1 MDLTGKLII
10 KATLGEDIRRIPI
23 HNEELTYDELILMM
37 QRVFRG
43 QLSSTDDITLKYKDE
58 DGDLITIFDSAD
70 VSFAVQYSRVL
81 KLTLFVNGLVPKS
94 ASRAF
99 TITNDIKEELRNIR
113 DRVVRVLDA
122 LDDSRGGEDT
132 PDGEADVSAQVQSQL
147 NINGKMESREFDPL
161 QKQQQQQ
168 SSQGSEQIRPSATPP
183 VPPTT
188 PVAPY
193 QADANHQNR
202 QSYPNPET
210 DASGASGQTY
220 PTPSSMASGVSSP
233 YVHSQQQQQP
243 AVSSGGFNP
252 AYPQVQS
259 VQSAYPGAQPS
270 PGAPNM
276 VPRPPMSSSG
286 GSIPPQ
292 MSLPSQAGAPS
303 GGGFQPQGA
312 MGAYRPPAS
321 SQPQPGYGY
330 QGGQAPR
337 PMYPPQSM
345 ASQTGGVV
353 NHQPQQQQQQHQQ
366 QQQPQASAEGA
377 WQGYRAPMSGA
388 GPVGPGGAPPVRP
401 PVAGSA
407 SPMNPYAKGPTQGG
421 YAHAAPAP
429 GYR

>member
-122 LDDSRGGEDT
+122 LDDSRGG
-132 PDGEADVSAQVQSQL
+132 
-147 NINGKMESREFDPL
+147 
-161 QKQQQQQ
+161 
-168 SSQGSEQIRPSATPP
+168 
-183 VPPTT
+183 
-188 PVAPY
+188 
-193 QADANHQNR
+193 
-202 QSYPNPET
+202 
-210 DASGASGQTY
+210 ASGQTY

-321 SQPQPGYGY
+321 SQPQPGYADFGQTRPLPISFVEIANAIHDLFANSNFRDSNFEEFVFSKREKLFQS
-330 QGGQAPR
+330 QGVILKKMHVFRQIE
-337 PMYPPQSM
+337 S
-345 ASQTGGVV
+345 
-353 NHQPQQQQQQHQQ
+353 H
-366 QQQPQASAEGA
+366 
-377 WQGYRAPMSGA
+377 
-388 GPVGPGGAPPVRP
+388 
-401 PVAGSA
+401 
-407 SPMNPYAKGPTQGG
+407 
-421 YAHAAPAP
+421 
-429 GYR
+429 